1 MSDNLRRRWSCA
13 ALFSLVHTGVLA
25 SGYQHIDL
33 HNDVLGLPSSI
44 CLHQGLLQRLQRIL
58 QALIL
63 TRITAC
69 WSVGLA
75 VAQEGFQVVLIQ
87 VKFDVHVQSFSVS
100 GMIAVRPNHDTVRW
114 CIRSEISVGC

>member
-13 ALFSLVHTGVLA
+13 AVFSLVHTGVLA

-87 VKFDVHVQSFSVS
+87 VKFDVHAQAQFQ
-100 GMIAVRPNHDTVRW
+100 
-114 CIRSEISVGC
+114 GC